1 MKVKNLFKS
10 MGYAALLSLPM
21 LMASCDEST
30 EFQSPVISWNL
41 PSDTTLA
48 LNEQLTLSPQIKSED
63 PDITFLWTVDGKEVS
78 QDTAYVFTASE
89 AGSHLIALTVTNKGG
104 ISQKQIKV
112 GVRKYSGGFFMI
124 NEGWYG
130 HHAASF
136 NYFVNGAP
144 LYANYDAFAAENQNL
159 TLGAS
164 GISGTLRGNSLYILT
179 KEAPFLTRLD
189 ALTLKQT
196 ATLNADSTFRIPYS
210 LCFLNNNKA
219 ILTTQYGAYK
229 MNPEN
234 MTVGGML
241 TTKKATDIIKQGDYV
256 YMLLNDSIN
265 IFRASDLTPVVTNAA
280 KAVTGFAVTGNTV
293 WAANGNTLL
302 KMEGTTVTPVALPD
316 GYSVYYDSYSYHPTC
331 LQATKDGSSLLFIK
345 NDGWSNKVAACYHIA
360 ENRVTDF
367 LKSTDS
373 FVFYGSGIQVN
384 PKTGDTYLI
393 YTEDGYGAH
402 YMNNRIIVTNAQG
415 QPKDTLDYSGEYW
428 FPSSLVFEP

>member
-1 MKVKNLFKS
+1 MKVKNVFKS

-21 LMASCDEST
+21 LMVSCDENSDF
-30 EFQSPVISWNL
+30 EPVPN
-41 PSDTTLA
+41 
-48 LNEQLTLSPQIKSED
+48 
-63 PDITFLWTVDGKEVS
+63 
-78 QDTAYVFTASE
+78 
-89 AGSHLIALTVTNKGG
+89 
-104 ISQKQIKV
+104 
-112 GVRKYSGGFFMI
+112 YSGGFYVI

-130 HHAASF
+130 HHTASF
-136 NYFVNGAP
+136 NYFKNGTKTP
-144 LYANYDAFAAENQNL
+144 LYATYDAFAAENPTV

-179 KEAPFLTRLD
+179 KEAPFLTQLD

-196 ATLNADSTFRIPYS
+196 ATLNADSTLRIPYS
-210 LCFLNNNKA
+210 LCFLNNNEA
-219 ILTTQYGAYK
+219 VLTTQYGAYK
-229 MNPEN
+229 MNPET
-234 MTVGGML
+234 MTLSDTL
-241 TTKKATDIIKQGDYV
+241 TTKKATDVIKQGDYV

-280 KAVTGFAVTGNTV
+280 KAVTGFAVTGSTV